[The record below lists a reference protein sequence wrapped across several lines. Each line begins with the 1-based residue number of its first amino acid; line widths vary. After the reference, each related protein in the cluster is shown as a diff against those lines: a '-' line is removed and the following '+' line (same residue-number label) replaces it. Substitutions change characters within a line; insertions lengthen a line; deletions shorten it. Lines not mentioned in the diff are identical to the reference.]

1 MKNRLLR
8 VSLLITLLAGCV
20 PAATLSTDP
29 ISGIAAGSPGD
40 IVGWGFNTFNTDLVQ
55 SISFSQSVLINETN
69 PLLGT
74 YTDFIG
80 PQGGPDNFSVDPNS
94 TWSEG
99 FDLANQFGLGSYQI
113 DPGAAIGS
121 SDSGSIRVFYNLAD
135 GTPESVDVPFTVQ
148 VQAAA
153 AAPEPGS
160 WCLLLVGLAL
170 VLGVRWR
177 TPDSVR
183 LTSSGLELLPARKA

>member
-1 MKNRLLR
+1 MKKIQLLR
-8 VSLLITLLAGCV
+8 VSLLFTLLAACL
-20 PAATLSTDP
+20 PAATLSIDP
-29 ISGIAAGSPGD
+29 VSGIAAGGAGD
-40 IVGWGFNTFNTDLVQ
+40 TVGWGFSVFNTDPLQ

-69 PLLGT
+69 PLLGV

-99 FDLANQFGLGSYQI
+99 FDLASQSGLGSFQI
-113 DPGAAIGS
+113 DPNAVIGS

-148 VQAAA
+148 VQAPS
-153 AAPEPGS
+153 AAPEPETWS
-160 WCLLLVGLAL
+160 LLLVGLGL
-170 VLGVRWR
+170 VLGSRQR
-177 TPDSVR
+177 RRS
-183 LTSSGLELLPARKA
+183 A